1 MIICGKIIQNQSKKH
16 ARSRGISSSPSKYH
30 KTKNAKWILRVNGDK
45 VEYVR
50 CPPLKNIRL
59 IGRNRPKP
67 IFNALSRLRW
77 NCEIFISL
85 NADFADYSVVFCHW
99 AIQSTKMGWQPGQ
112 HIRGV
117 HRQSCSHAD
126 ENKRQRSV
134 RTEKLQNNGGGST
147 PLVLPPPLNNLA
159 KYNYIF
165 KFLKF

>member
-1 MIICGKIIQNQSKKH
+1 MPPPDSAFG
-16 ARSRGISSSPSKYH
+16 
-30 KTKNAKWILRVNGDK
+30 RV
-45 VEYVR
+45 
-50 CPPLKNIRL
+50 
-59 IGRNRPKP
+59 RP
-67 IFNALSRLRW
+67 F
-77 NCEIFISL
+77 
-85 NADFADYSVVFCHW
+85 
-99 AIQSTKMGWQPGQ
+99 
-112 HIRGV
+112 RGV